1 MLEVGLRVNH
11 RSVYYSKHRHI
22 QVGKKEIVKNH
33 PMQDDLELA
42 LFVLIVFSYICTQ
55 VPLIVSFL
63 LLHVAIGILLHEQQ
77 QQ

>member
-1 MLEVGLRVNH
+1 
-11 RSVYYSKHRHI
+11 
-22 QVGKKEIVKNH
+22 
-33 PMQDDLELA
+33 MQDLELA